1 MDCHGPR
8 PRKDGLRLRQGSLKV
23 FRRLNFLPMYFE
35 STQKMPLTISAHTDR
50 FATAPQIAP
59 EDMAAIAAHGFS
71 TVVNNRPDGEGGPDQ
86 PSSQAMA
93 QAAHVAGLAYHYL
106 PVISGQI
113 TPEQVASFAAIVA
126 ASTGPVLAFCRSGA
140 RSTTIW
146 HMGK

>member
-1 MDCHGPR
+1 M
-8 PRKDGLRLRQGSLKV
+8 RLYL
-23 FRRLNFLPMYFE
+23 FE
-35 STQKMPLTISAHTDR
+35 STPSMPLTISAHTDR
-50 FATAPQIAP
+50 FATAPQIDP
-59 EDMAAIAAHGFS
+59 QDMAAIAAQGFS

-93 QAAHVAGLAYHYL
+93 QAAQAAGLDYHYL

-140 RSTTIW
+140 RSTNIW
-146 HMGK
+146 HMGQ

>member
-1 MDCHGPR
+1 
-8 PRKDGLRLRQGSLKV
+8 
-23 FRRLNFLPMYFE
+23 MYFE

-86 PSSQAMA
+86 PSSQAME

-126 ASTGPVLAFCRSGA
+126 GSTGPVLAFCRSGA